1 MQDAN
6 LSLRRKLRDNG
17 YKQEI
22 IDKIIEYY
30 NRE

>member
-6 LSLRRKLRDNG
+6 LSLRRKLRDSG